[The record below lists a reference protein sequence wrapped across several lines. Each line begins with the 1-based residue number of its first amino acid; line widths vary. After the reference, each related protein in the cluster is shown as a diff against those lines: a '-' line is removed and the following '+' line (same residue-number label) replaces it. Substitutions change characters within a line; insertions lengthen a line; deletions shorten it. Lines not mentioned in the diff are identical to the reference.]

1 MRGEHELSLEH
12 TGHSV
17 TVIFRPE
24 LQSREHWHNASN
36 CEFHGCTV
44 SFVFGGRHH
53 CRGCGLS
60 LCIAHCK
67 QRGQPGIDERFYLCA
82 TCDARL
88 SASREVESQAAEQ
101 SRKEVLDSISD
112 FEDTSFDAAAGGSMS
127 PSSTVSKDEGR

>member
-12 TGHSV
+12 TGHSGV
-17 TVIFRPE
+17 FRPE
-24 LQSREHWHNASN
+24 LQSRDHWHNASA
-36 CEFHGCTV
+36 CEFRGCTAT
-44 SFVFGGRHH
+44 FIFGGRHH

-60 LCIAHCK
+60 LCIDHCK
-67 QRGQPGIDERFYLCA
+67 QRGQAGVDERFYLCA

-112 FEDTSFDAAAGGSMS
+112 FEDTSFAAAGGSMS